1 MADIYGGT
9 ATGPQ
14 TEAGVP
20 LDIWNTWTD
29 QTQEMFL
36 EDYYRTD
43 AQKNYVDIWASDWR
57 NATAYVYTGYID
69 LALGTDAAEVGETT
83 NQAYDTFR
91 EASQASLED
100 LQNTSKEFLFLGVL
114 AWAITR

>member
-14 TEAGVP
+14 TQAGVP

-29 QTQEMFL
+29 QTQAMYL

-43 AQKNYVDIWASDWR
+43 DQKNYRDIYFDDWR

-69 LALGTDAAEVGETT
+69 LALGTDASEVGAYT
-83 NQAYDTFR
+83 NKTVDQIAR
-91 EASQASLED
+91 EAEEALDAVTS
-100 LQNTSKEFLFLGVL
+100 TSKEFLFLGVL
-114 AWAITR
+114 AYALTR